1 MQEKK
6 TNRQIQADQTR
17 ERILREA
24 KRLIEE
30 KPISEIRIQDITKA
44 CGVAIGTFY
53 HYFDSKERLFAVIA
67 LESDTPQ
74 LWDIRHASHLPLM
87 ERLRSFLSLRAKTV
101 EHEGTALT
109 QNLLQ
114 FRMTSRYREIRD
126 EMFGHE
132 HFEYA
137 LCATILQ
144 DGIANRELK
153 EDLPVDFYAQMIV
166 YTFHG
171 IVANQCLYDEPLTIS
186 GWIEEFLDY
195 LQNIALKPYLIK

>member
-6 TNRQIQADQTR
+6 TNRQMQADQTR

-24 KRLIEE
+24 NRLIEQ

-67 LESDTPQ
+67 LETDTPQ
-74 LWDIRHASHLPLM
+74 LREIRSASHLPFL
-87 ERLRSFLSLRAKTV
+87 ERLESFLTLRAKTV
-101 EHEGTALT
+101 ENAGTALT

-144 DGIANRELK
+144 DGIANGELTA
-153 EDLPVDFYAQMIV
+153 DLPVDFYAHMIV
-166 YTFHG
+166 YTYNG
-171 IVANQCLYDEPLTIS
+171 IVANQCLYDEPLAIC
-186 GWIEEFLDY
+186 GWIEEFLEY
-195 LQNIALKPYLIK
+195 LKSVALKPYLIT